1 MSEGPGFRHD
11 EGATSPIVGAVLTL
25 TITVG
30 AVAAVMAWG
39 VPMLQASQAQGTVD
53 AVVEE
58 MHLLD
63 DLTEAIARSGG
74 GVSGEVAVTYDR
86 GGLVLTERAPIW
98 VVAYGVDGRADV
110 TLEGAAD
117 GDATYRIVN
126 RGEQNL
132 SSVHVSHA
140 RIGDDRSTP
149 LAVEEVGDLAS
160 GASAEV
166 TVRDTREDP
175 VPLAASATRVRV
187 HEYGVVPSTLVA
199 EAWIVD
205 PGAVVYSLPAADGYH
220 EVALTNGGV
229 LVDAPTGAHVE
240 DPDAVRHVDDGTPR
254 VFVSF
259 ERVTP
264 GGMTSAGPGSWKLKA
279 VAGATRSL
287 LPTGVNATDLSVEV
301 PERAD
306 PWRQAIRNDHA
317 RQVGDG
323 LTSPWTR
330 TGEGVRLD
338 GPVDLH
344 LFYRRIAFPSGLR
357 PS

>member
-1 MSEGPGFRHD
+1 MSDDRGLLRGD
-11 EGATSPIVGAVLTL
+11 VATSPIVGAVLTL

-30 AVAAVMAWG
+30 AVAAVMTWG
-39 VPMLQASQAQGTVD
+39 VPQLQASQAQGTLD

-74 GVSGEVAVTYDR
+74 GVSGEVALTYDR
-86 GGLVLTERAPIW
+86 GGLVLTDRAPIW
-98 VVAYGVDGRADV
+98 IVAYGIDGRANL

-126 RGEQNL
+126 RGEEDL
-132 SSVHVSHA
+132 DSVHVDHA

-149 LAVEEVGDLAS
+149 LGVEKVGDLAS
-160 GASAEV
+160 GASVEV
-166 TVRDTREDP
+166 TVRDRREDP
-175 VPLAASATRVRV
+175 VPIDGSAIRVRV
-187 HEYGVVPSTLVA
+187 HEHGVIPETRVA

-205 PGAVVYSLPAADGYH
+205 PGAVVYSLSSGDGHH

-229 LVDAPTGAHVE
+229 VVDAPTGAHVE
-240 DPDAVRHVDDGTPR
+240 GSDAVRYVDTGTPR
-254 VFVSF
+254 AFVSL

-264 GGMTSAGPGSWKLKA
+264 EGMTSAGPGSWKLKA
-279 VAGATRSL
+279 VAGTTRSL
-287 LPTGVNATDLSVEV
+287 LPTGVNATDLSIAV

-306 PWRQAIRNDHA
+306 PWGQAIWNDHA
-317 RQVGDG
+317 RQEGDD
-323 LTSPWTR
+323 LTSTWTR
-330 TGEGVRLD
+330 TADGVRLD

-344 LFYRRIAFPSGLR
+344 LFYRRIGFPSGLQ